1 VNLQGEVVGIN
12 TIIASQNGGWQG
24 VGFAIPS
31 SMAAGV
37 YRQLADSGKVTRGWI
52 GVSLD
57 EVTPEAARRLGL
69 PDTKGALVAQV
80 EPQSPAARGGLR
92 PGDVIV
98 ASNGQEI
105 LSPHNLKLAMAES
118 RPDMPLRLS
127 VLRSGNKLA
136 LELRLGERPAQ
147 FAER

>member
-1 VNLQGEVVGIN
+1 LQGEVVGIN
-12 TIIASQNGGWQG
+12 TMIASQNGGWQG

-52 GVSLD
+52 GISLD
-57 EVTPEAARRLGL
+57 ELTPEAARRLGL
-69 PDTKGALVAQV
+69 PDARGALVTQV
-80 EPQSPAARGGLR
+80 APRSPAASAGLR

-105 LSPHNLKLAMAES
+105 LSPHNLKLAVAES
-118 RPDMPLRLS
+118 RPDTALRLS
-127 VLRSGNKLA
+127 VLRNGSKLA
-136 LELRLGERPAQ
+136 LDLRLGERPAQ
-147 FAER
+147 LAER